1 MVSALLTYTIHV
13 YPEGCKLVR
22 QLDPFI
28 KSIITGSMPI
38 GPEPG
43 ANILGRLDKYRQ
55 KEEKELFEFKEDWE
69 ALELGRGFFSWCN
82 TRR

>member
-1 MVSALLTYTIHV
+1 
-13 YPEGCKLVR
+13 
-22 QLDPFI
+22 
-28 KSIITGSMPI
+28 MPI